1 MCVCVPEEQHIALY
15 DEILVLSQKIRAM
28 LFQAWTEILL
38 TLFSLNLFY
47 TKETYFS
54 LVWK

>member
-28 LFQAWTEILL
+28 LFQA
-38 TLFSLNLFY
+38 
-47 TKETYFS
+47 
-54 LVWK
+54 